1 MKNAEHLKLKEVPVE
16 LRLELYKEVLDGLT
30 HNLNFSDN
38 YGHGLCLSL
47 RNIFF
52 GCTFDEALSFFNNSY
67 ESLCSII
74 PYNKTKILFPEL
86 TNKRIAY
93 ITEVND
99 FSPNFKRIRVL
110 NTMIKE
116 VKQKIKSK

>member
-16 LRLELYKEVLDGLT
+16 LRLELYKEVLNGLI

-47 RNIFF
+47 RNVFF

-86 TNKRIAY
+86 TNERILY

-99 FSPNFKRIRVL
+99 LSPNYKRIEVL
-110 NTMIKE
+110 NQMIDDIE
-116 VKQKIKSK
+116 Q